1 MVFLISV
8 LLLFQACRDSAWMPA
23 FSKRG
28 VLTVSFLLQ
37 SNIFPKE
44 KKVSDKKIV
53 MPNRNGSVFGFAV
66 TIDAHKSFF
75 RI

>member
-23 FSKRG
+23 FSKWG

-37 SNIFPKE
+37 SNIFPEE

-53 MPNRNGSVFGFAV
+53 TPNRNGSAFGFAV